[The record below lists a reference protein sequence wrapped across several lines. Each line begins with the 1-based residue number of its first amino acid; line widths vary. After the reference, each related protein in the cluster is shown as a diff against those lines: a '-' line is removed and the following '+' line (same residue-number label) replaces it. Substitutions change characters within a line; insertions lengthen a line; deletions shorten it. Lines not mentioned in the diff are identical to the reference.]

1 MDTNSYFGYWEWNPF
16 PHYVDS
22 WTSDESGTV
31 MTGDV
36 LEPGNYQLEETNA
49 PKPYLV
55 NTTPVKFKVS
65 SNVAYE
71 TLPDGTTPVIRI
83 IMKDISVKGKISV
96 EKQGEVLTDVKKMVK
111 EMYNLYM
118 KQESCPMLN
127 LQYLLKKIFLL
138 QITAGHFCIRKTN

>member
-55 NTTPVKFKVS
+55 NTTPVKSVS
-65 SNVAYE
+65 YTHIDVYKRPQQS
-71 TLPDGTTPVIRI
+71 LL
-83 IMKDISVKGKISV
+83 SVVMVPIV
-96 EKQGEVLTDVKKMVK
+96 VL
-111 EMYNLYM
+111 
-118 KQESCPMLN
+118 
-127 LQYLLKKIFLL
+127 
-138 QITAGHFCIRKTN
+138 